1 MIDILYLLLMILVFL
16 IVRVYYLR
24 EKLTMQELE
33 TQTLKIDKNLKQT
46 QTDFKSFMD
55 KYEEDQKRMKDAS
68 NQATSAQAAL
78 SAAAH

>member
-1 MIDILYLLLMILVFL
+1 MILVFL

-24 EKLTMQELE
+24 ENLTMQELE

-46 QTDFKSFMD
+46 QSEFKSFMD

-68 NQATSAQAAL
+68 DQATSAQAAL

>member
-1 MIDILYLLLMILVFL
+1 MIDILYFLLMILIFL
-16 IVRVYYLR
+16 IIKVYYLR
-24 EKLTMQELE
+24 ENLTMQELE

-46 QTDFKSFMD
+46 QNEFKSFMD

-68 NQATSAQAAL
+68 DKATSAQAAL